1 MLSLLI
7 SGLICNN
14 LLLSVNPTSGDVTVC
29 LSTDVDLVA
38 SDIVAGLFL
47 LRWQTK
53 QWVGTGHR
61 IPLSLIYQDT
71 SPSDL
76 NVDILVKG
84 DQNSESVI
92 TNNEILIKVVCFVR
106 TLKSKYLHYNF
117 TDSGSMAR
125 YSKNISNCRISN
137 CSLRKVI
144 IL

>member
-1 MLSLLI
+1 MLTESLMSFLFFI
-7 SGLICNN
+7 SSFFHVLHIK
-14 LLLSVNPTSGDVTVC
+14 
-29 LSTDVDLVA
+29 DVDLVA

-84 DQNSESVI
+84 DQVSI
-92 TNNEILIKVVCFVR
+92 T
-106 TLKSKYLHYNF
+106 
-117 TDSGSMAR
+117 DP
-125 YSKNISNCRISN
+125 
-137 CSLRKVI
+137 
-144 IL
+144 